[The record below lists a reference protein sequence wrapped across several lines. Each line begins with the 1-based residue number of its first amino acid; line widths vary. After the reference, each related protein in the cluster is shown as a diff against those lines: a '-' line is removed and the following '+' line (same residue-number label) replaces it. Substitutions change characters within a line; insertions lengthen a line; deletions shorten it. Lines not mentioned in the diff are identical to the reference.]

1 MIDIILPWKLK
12 FNLSEEG
19 GQLIY
24 AMDDKIRNLS
34 AEGGMKLGY

>member
-24 AMDDKIRNLS
+24 AMDDKIKKS
-34 AEGGMKLGY
+34 